1 MVEYVFYP
9 MSIENMNLY
18 PNAVR
23 SNSKYIYNANGVQ
36 GSGFYSTAKRDKK
49 VTYEVEFFKSEG
61 NLKETGYKFISN
73 VDYTGFYIEKEKVN
87 ENDIINWLFGFT
99 KVVFEFYE
107 TDKTVTGLGYV
118 FRKGWGGKGYYRD
131 KQVQSSNEGMQLKD
145 MYVSPSINELGYKH
159 GEFFC
164 WDNKQGYYRLKP
176 QNASREDIVKFLF
189 GTELS
194 VFPAY
199 IASKTCFNNIPGYV
213 FQNRDGKIGYHKEIQ
228 DCSDDTTTIHS
239 WFKQIEKLDET
250 SRELQRTLKEKNSE
264 IQKLSLGLIQKE
276 KAIEAMTKEKEIA
289 FKVSKQVVNTLQQEL
304 KLAKSTIDE
313 KDTVIKELEGV
324 VQSLMHGQSSSFV
337 ETCEL
342 LRQQLQEK
350 EKHISWLLTQLS
362 KQTAVRVHEANLID
376 L

>member
-9 MSIENMNLY
+9 MSIENMHSY

-23 SNSKYIYNANGVQ
+23 SISKYTYNANGVQ